1 MPMFDVAADLY
12 AAANLYDL
20 LKIGN
25 FQQQYFRKNMCEVQ
39 SCNQKFLICFAKS
52 AWGAPSLHCGEL

>member
-1 MPMFDVAADLY
+1 MPMPMFDVAADLY
-12 AAANLYDL
+12 AVANLYDL

-52 AWGAPSLHCGEL
+52 A

>member
-20 LKIGN
+20 LNSKSILERYVWSSVLQSEISSLFCKIGLK
-25 FQQQYFRKNMCEVQ
+25 RAISPLWEVLVA
-39 SCNQKFLICFAKS
+39 S
-52 AWGAPSLHCGEL
+52 